1 MGIRYHRILLFLPCF
16 VPSWSKSFHLLSAL
30 DNPLRPCHNS
40 DMPGRASFRPFP
52 TASAPHQV
60 SRFTVCG
67 SRFTVFP
74 DYRLRAAAEALC
86 RAGWLPIVSILR
98 QELDSMIRS
107 IYLLSIEDRATRN
120 QLIEASINGKD
131 WRLTIANGKQKK
143 VTDRDMVELANQLQG
158 WTESVYR
165 FGCGFI
171 HLSNLHDHHAR
182 DPMSLIPASEK
193 AVILQ
198 HMRHYHGGPLQPH
211 PTFLDL
217 QH

>member
-1 MGIRYHRILLFLPCF
+1 MNSLGIFCRQVRSRSAEHRQAI
-16 VPSWSKSFHLLSAL
+16 HLLYSAGL
-30 DNPLRPCHNS
+30 Y
-40 DMPGRASFRPFP
+40 A
-52 TASAPHQV
+52 
-60 SRFTVCG
+60 
-67 SRFTVFP
+67 
-74 DYRLRAAAEALC
+74 
-86 RAGWLPIVSILR
+86 PIVSILR

-198 HMRHYHGGPLQPH
+198 HMRHYHGGPLQPD

-217 QH
+217 QPFLPMVFDKIAGNLVVYLNELEEGKMIDDNMRNDTIKSNPTSRRNRKRA